1 MANRRTVLIGMG
13 GLVAAGGAALGTGAF
28 TTVEAQRTVNIET
41 AADSNALLQLQPAD
55 RDDDEDGVQNEFV
68 EETDGEIVFNLDG
81 YDNDDDV
88 NATGLNKNARTS
100 FRKLV
105 TVTNQGNQ
113 DINTLNLQ
121 FTTVPSDVTA
131 NDTFTFLIEGDSL
144 VREDHSDATDMLQD
158 TDGVPAT
165 LTPGESITFGLE
177 IDLIEG
183 GNSNDLPEEGT
194 YTLTIEAQTA
204 NSNTGT

>member
-1 MANRRTVLIGMG
+1 MANRRNVLIGLG

-55 RDDDEDGVQNEFV
+55 RDDDEEGVQNEFV
-68 EETDGEIVFNLDG
+68 EETGGEIVFNLDG
-81 YDNDDDV
+81 YDNDNDV

-121 FTTVPSDVTA
+121 FTTVPSGVTA

-144 VREDHSDATDMLQD
+144 VREDHSDATNMLQN
-158 TDGVPAT
+158 TDDVPAT

-183 GNSNDLPEEGT
+183 GDSNDLPEGGT
-194 YTLTIEAQTA
+194 YTLTIEAQTD
-204 NSNTGT
+204 NPN